1 MLEVICAALL
11 EHMGSE
17 RQSFATILL
26 ALRTLLTLTEHNYG
40 VYHQK
45 MYVYPLFCVWFLS
58 EYSLLIFEYYS
69 HIELGDWVGDK
80 LWEHTSTD
88 VKCSLSNRWSGYQN
102 CPSSKNLSWVVS
114 FEYFCHSFTSWPSR
128 FTSRD
133 WEKSC
138 SITRESVKSWFER
151 KLPHLPF
158 DLNERRCRM
167 KVSRFV

>member
-45 MYVYPLFCVWFLS
+45 MYVYPVFATLFFVWFLS

-69 HIELGDWVGDK
+69 HNELGDLMGDK
-80 LWEHTSTD
+80 LWEHTTAD
-88 VKCSLSNRWSGYQN
+88 VECSLSNSIGRSVVRV
-102 CPSSKNLSWVVS
+102 SKLS
-114 FEYFCHSFTSWPSR
+114 
-128 FTSRD
+128 
-133 WEKSC
+133 
-138 SITRESVKSWFER
+138 I
-151 KLPHLPF
+151 
-158 DLNERRCRM
+158 
-167 KVSRFV
+167 